1 MYLVTNREGTDRI
14 TQSANFLLGN
24 PMHMQAWAFRN
35 KNNSSRH
42 WVHLDLKVGRKRV
55 ESHMN

>member
-1 MYLVTNREGTDRI
+1 VTNRQETDGI

-35 KNNSSRH
+35 KNNSSPH
-42 WVHLDLKVGRKRV
+42 WVHLDLKVGGEKG
-55 ESHMN
+55 